1 VDRRSSGL
9 YAAGT
14 DVTSASGHPSTGA
27 AGGTVGAM
35 TSPFDAARLDDR
47 VAVVTGAA
55 SGIGA
60 ATCEVLAAAGAT
72 VVCGDVNPDG
82 LDETLERVRAVD
94 GTASGLTTDVT
105 VRADVQRLVDRAVAD
120 FGRLDAMCNVAGA
133 MFPGLIEDLDD
144 DTIDRGIDLNLK
156 GVLYGT
162 QYAIRAMKPFRR
174 GSIVNVS
181 SAAIDEP
188 YAGIGVYAFTKAAVA
203 MLTMTAALEAGEH
216 GIRVNAI
223 APGATLTPFTT
234 WRLHRPDGT
243 LDQEAYDTFVEQSKE
258 QSPLR
263 TLGEPIDQA
272 LLIHYLVSDA
282 ARFATGNIF
291 RVNGGQ
297 TMAW

>member
-1 VDRRSSGL
+1 MSN
-9 YAAGT
+9 
-14 DVTSASGHPSTGA
+14 PQ
-27 AGGTVGAM
+27 
-35 TSPFDAARLDDR
+35 DAYRLDDR

-60 ATCEVLAAAGAT
+60 ATCEVLATAGAT
-72 VVCGDVNPDG
+72 VVCGDIDADG
-82 LDETLERVRAVD
+82 LDDTVKRVADVGGRALAVP
-94 GTASGLTTDVT
+94 TDVT
-105 VRADVQRLVDRAVAD
+105 ARADVERLVAAAVSEL
-120 FGRLDAMCNVAGA
+120 GRIDAMCNVAGA

-162 QYAIRAMKPFRR
+162 QYAVRAMKQSGG

-181 SAAIDEP
+181 SAAIDQP
-188 YAGIGVYAFTKAAVA
+188 YPGIGVYAFTKAAVS
-203 MLTMTAALEAGEH
+203 MLTMTTALEVGEH

-243 LDQEAYDTFVEQSKE
+243 LDQEAYDAFVEQSKE

-263 TLGEPIDQA
+263 MLGEPVDQA

-282 ARFATGNIF
+282 SRFATGNIF

>member
-1 VDRRSSGL
+1 MSNL
-9 YAAGT
+9 T
-14 DVTSASGHPSTGA
+14 DAS
-27 AGGTVGAM
+27 
-35 TSPFDAARLDDR
+35 RLDGR
-47 VAVVTGAA
+47 VAVVTGAG

-60 ATCEVLAAAGAT
+60 ETCEVLGSAGAA
-72 VVCGDVNPDG
+72 VVCGDVNADG
-82 LDETLERVRAVD
+82 LETTVKHVREAGGSAIAVV
-94 GTASGLTTDVT
+94 TDVT
-105 VRADVQRLVDRAVAD
+105 LRGDVERLVDAAVTEL
-120 FGRLDAMCNVAGA
+120 GRIDAMCNIAGA

-162 QYAIRAMKPFRR
+162 QSAIRAMKSRGG

-181 SAAIDEP
+181 SAAIDKP

-203 MLTMTAALEAGEH
+203 MLTMTAALEAGEF
-216 GIRVNAI
+216 GIRINAI

-243 LDQEAYDTFVEQSKE
+243 LDQEAYDQFVEQSKE

-263 TLGEPIDQA
+263 ILGEPVDQA
-272 LLIHYLVSDA
+272 LLIQYLVSDA
-282 ARFATGNIF
+282 SRFATGNIF

-297 TMAW
+297 TMPW

>member
-1 VDRRSSGL
+1 
-9 YAAGT
+9 
-14 DVTSASGHPSTGA
+14 
-27 AGGTVGAM
+27 
-35 TSPFDAARLDDR
+35 
-47 VAVVTGAA
+47 
-55 SGIGA
+55 
-60 ATCEVLAAAGAT
+60 
-72 VVCGDVNPDG
+72 VCGDVNAEG
-82 LDETLERVRAVD
+82 LDTTVKRVADVGGHALAV
-94 GTASGLTTDVT
+94 ATDVT
-105 VRADVQRLVDRAVAD
+105 ARADVELLVATAVD
-120 FGRLDAMCNVAGA
+120 EFGRIDAMCNIAGA

-162 QYAIRAMKPFRR
+162 QYAVRAMKPAGR

-203 MLTMTAALEAGEH
+203 MLTMTTALEVGER

-234 WRLHRPDGT
+234 WRLHKPDGT
-243 LDQEAYDTFVEQSKE
+243 LDQEAYDAFIEQSKE
-258 QSPLR
+258 QSPLHA
-263 TLGEPIDQA
+263 LGEPIDQA

>member
-1 VDRRSSGL
+1 MM
-9 YAAGT
+9 
-14 DVTSASGHPSTGA
+14 ST
-27 AGGTVGAM
+27 
-35 TSPFDAARLDDR
+35 PLDAYRLDDR

-60 ATCEVLAAAGAT
+60 ATCEVLAAAGAS
-72 VVCGDVNPDG
+72 VVCGDIDAKG
-82 LDETLERVRAVD
+82 LEATVERVEAVD
-94 GTASGLTTDVT
+94 GRALAKVTDVT
-105 VRADVQRLVDRAVAD
+105 ERAGVRRLVQHAVD
-120 FGRLDAMCNVAGA
+120 ELGRIDAMCNVAGA

-162 QYAIRAMKPFRR
+162 QYAIRAMKAAGR

-203 MLTMTAALEAGEH
+203 MLTMTAALEVGEH

-243 LDQEAYDTFVEQSKE
+243 LDQEAYDTFVEQSRE

-263 TLGEPIDQA
+263 ALGEPVDQA

>member
-1 VDRRSSGL
+1 MV
-9 YAAGT
+9 
-14 DVTSASGHPSTGA
+14 
-27 AGGTVGAM
+27 
-35 TSPFDAARLDDR
+35 SPFDAYRLDDR
-47 VAVVTGAA
+47 VVVVTGAA

-72 VVCGDVNPDG
+72 VVCGDVNADG
-82 LDETLERVRAVD
+82 LDATVKLVHDAGSSAIAV
-94 GTASGLTTDVT
+94 TADVT
-105 VRADVQRLVDRAVAD
+105 ARSDVERLVGAALDE
-120 FGRLDAMCNVAGA
+120 FGRIDAMCNIAGA

-162 QYAIRAMKPFRR
+162 QAAIRAMKPAGR

-181 SAAIDEP
+181 SAAIDAP
-188 YAGIGVYAFTKAAVA
+188 FAGIGVYAFTKAAVA
-203 MLTMTAALEAGEH
+203 MLTMTAALEVGEH

-223 APGATLTPFTT
+223 APGATITPFTT
-234 WRLHRPDGT
+234 WRLHKPDGT
-243 LDQEAYDTFVEQSKE
+243 LDQEAYDEFVETSKE

-263 TLGEPIDQA
+263 ALGEPIDQA

-282 ARFATGNIF
+282 SKFATGNIF

-297 TMAW
+297 AMAW

>member
-1 VDRRSSGL
+1 MD
-9 YAAGT
+9 
-14 DVTSASGHPSTGA
+14 TS
-27 AGGTVGAM
+27 
-35 TSPFDAARLDDR
+35 SPFDAYRLDDR

-60 ATCEVLAAAGAT
+60 ETCAVLAAAGAT
-72 VVCGDVNPDG
+72 VVCGDVNADG
-82 LDETLERVRAVD
+82 LDATLERVRAVG
-94 GTASGLTTDVT
+94 GTAVGVATDVT
-105 VRADVQRLVDRAVAD
+105 VRADVERLVDTAVAE
-120 FGRLDAMCNVAGA
+120 FGRIDAMCNIAGA

-162 QYAIRAMKPFRR
+162 QYAIRAMKPLGR

-181 SAAIDEP
+181 SAAIDQP
-188 YAGIGVYAFTKAAVA
+188 YVGIGVYAFTKAAVA

-243 LDQEAYDTFVEQSKE
+243 LDQEAYDAFVEQSKE

-263 TLGEPIDQA
+263 VLGEPIDQA

-297 TMAW
+297 TMPW

>member
-1 VDRRSSGL
+1 MSD
-9 YAAGT
+9 
-14 DVTSASGHPSTGA
+14 
-27 AGGTVGAM
+27 
-35 TSPFDAARLDDR
+35 PFDAYRLDDR

-60 ATCEVLAAAGAT
+60 ATCEVLAAAGAAL
-72 VVCGDVNPDG
+72 VCGDVDAAG
-82 LDETLERVRAVD
+82 LDATVKRVADVGGRAVA
-94 GTASGLTTDVT
+94 GVADVT
-105 VRADVQRLVDRAVAD
+105 VRSDVERLVDTAVAEL
-120 FGRLDAMCNVAGA
+120 GRIDAMCNIAGA

-144 DTIDRGIDLNLK
+144 ETIDRGIDLNLK

-162 QYAIRAMKPFRR
+162 QYAVRAMKPFGR

-188 YAGIGVYAFTKAAVA
+188 YVGIGVYAFTKAAVA
-203 MLTMTAALEAGEH
+203 MLTMTTALEVGEH

-223 APGATLTPFTT
+223 APGATITPFTT

-243 LDQEAYDTFVEQSKE
+243 LDQEAFDAFVEQSKE

-263 TLGEPIDQA
+263 ILGEPIDQA

-282 ARFATGNIF
+282 SRFATGNIF

>member
-1 VDRRSSGL
+1 M
-9 YAAGT
+9 T
-14 DVTSASGHPSTGA
+14 T
-27 AGGTVGAM
+27 
-35 TSPFDAARLDDR
+35 TSPFDAYRMDDR
-47 VAVVTGAA
+47 VVVVTGAA

-60 ATCEVLAAAGAT
+60 QTCAVLGAAGAT
-72 VVCGDVNPDG
+72 VVCADVDAGG
-82 LDETLERVRAVD
+82 LGTTVAAVEEA
-94 GTASGLTTDVT
+94 GGKALAVPTDVT
-105 VRADVQRLVDRAVAD
+105 VRAEVAAVVERAVTEFD
-120 FGRLDAMCNVAGA
+120 RLDGMCNIAGA

-144 DTIDRGIDLNLK
+144 DMIDRGIALNLK

-162 QYAIRAMKPFRR
+162 QYAIRAMKGTRR

-181 SAAIDEP
+181 SAAIDAP
-188 YAGIGVYAFTKAAVA
+188 HAGIGVYAFTKAAVA
-203 MLTMTAALEAGEH
+203 MLTMTTALEVGEH

-234 WRLHRPDGT
+234 WRLHKPDGT

-258 QSPLR
+258 QSPLHA
-263 TLGEPIDQA
+263 LGEPIDQA
-272 LLIHYLVSDA
+272 LLIHYLASDA

>member
-1 VDRRSSGL
+1 MSSL
-9 YAAGT
+9 L
-14 DVTSASGHPSTGA
+14 DAS
-27 AGGTVGAM
+27 
-35 TSPFDAARLDDR
+35 RLDDR

-72 VVCGDVNPDG
+72 IVCGDVDDAG
-82 LDETLERVRAVD
+82 LAATRQRIEDAGGCAIVV
-94 GTASGLTTDVT
+94 TADVT
-105 VRADVQRLVDRAVAD
+105 ARADVDRLVATAVGEL
-120 FGRLDAMCNVAGA
+120 GRIDAMCNVAGA

-144 DTIDRGIDLNLK
+144 ETIDRGIDLNLK

-162 QYAIRAMKPFRR
+162 QSAIRAMKLQ
-174 GSIVNVS
+174 GGGAIVNVS

-203 MLTMTAALEAGEH
+203 MLTMTAALEAGDH

-263 TLGEPIDQA
+263 LLGEPIDQA
-272 LLIHYLVSDA
+272 LLIQYLVSDA
-282 ARFATGNIF
+282 SRFATGNIF

>member
-1 VDRRSSGL
+1 
-9 YAAGT
+9 
-14 DVTSASGHPSTGA
+14 
-27 AGGTVGAM
+27 M
-35 TSPFDAARLDDR
+35 TSPLDAYRLDGR

-72 VVCGDVNPDG
+72 LVCGDVNKEG
-82 LDETLERVRAVD
+82 LDTTAERLRTLGANATAV
-94 GTASGLTTDVT
+94 ATDVT
-105 VRADVQRLVDRAVAD
+105 VRADVERLVEAAVD
-120 FGRLDAMCNVAGA
+120 GFGRVDAVCNVAGA

-144 DTIDRGIDLNLK
+144 DTIERGIDLNLK

-162 QYAIRAMKPFRR
+162 QYAIRAMKPAGR

-188 YAGIGVYAFTKAAVA
+188 YVGIGVYAFTKAAVA

-243 LDQEAYDTFVEQSKE
+243 LDQEAYDQFVAQSTE

-263 TLGEPIDQA
+263 ALGEPVDQA